1 MRFFAPGMSAKKECE
16 QRDEIILNEKAPRT
30 ANSETAVCHAGS
42 F

>member
-16 QRDEIILNEKAPRT
+16 QRDEIILNEKAPRMADSSFT
-30 ANSETAVCHAGS
+30 VRHAGS